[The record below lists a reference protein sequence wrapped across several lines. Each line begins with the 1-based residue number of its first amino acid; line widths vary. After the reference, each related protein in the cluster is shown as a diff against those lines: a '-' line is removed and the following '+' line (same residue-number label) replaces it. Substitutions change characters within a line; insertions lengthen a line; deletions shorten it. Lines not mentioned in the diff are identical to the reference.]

1 MVNIAGLVNR
11 SLALVV
17 VLVLLGNFWA
27 DPATARPVFNQ
38 SPETMDRAFGRYW
51 TKLTQRDD
59 QGLYVTYTYSPA
71 KLRPLFLEYTVKRFS
86 LFYRNNQVRSASIDL
101 AEKSGEDLK
110 IAPSRITSEKLEAK
124 FFEGVLGYGAPTY
137 KPLLEVT
144 GVWPYYRNCLGDG
157 VASEYSQSAHTEI
170 FGGLTLI
177 YDARCVRPYD
187 KIQLQVSKGPSGG

>member
-1 MVNIAGLVNR
+1 
-11 SLALVV
+11 
-17 VLVLLGNFWA
+17 
-27 DPATARPVFNQ
+27 
-38 SPETMDRAFGRYW
+38 
-51 TKLTQRDD
+51 
-59 QGLYVTYTYSPA
+59 
-71 KLRPLFLEYTVKRFS
+71 VKRFS
-86 LFYRNNQVRSASIDL
+86 LLYRNNQVRSASIDL
-101 AEKSGEDLK
+101 AEKSGEELK

-124 FFEGVLGYGAPTY
+124 FFEGVLGYRTPTY

-157 VASEYSQSAHTEI
+157 VAAEYSQSAHTEI